1 MDYLPIFL
9 DLKGKTCLVVGGDD
23 VGARKATL
31 LINAGAW
38 VTVVEPGELTGAF
51 ATLKDTD
58 RIIHRREAFKPEH
71 LDGVELVFAASA
83 DDNLNKAVYEA
94 ARARHLPVN

>member
-9 DLKGKTCLVVGGDD
+9 DLKGKTGLVVGGGD

-38 VTVVEPGELTGAF
+38 VTVVEPGELTG
-51 ATLKDTD
+51 
-58 RIIHRREAFKPEH
+58 
-71 LDGVELVFAASA
+71 S
-83 DDNLNKAVYEA
+83 
-94 ARARHLPVN
+94 